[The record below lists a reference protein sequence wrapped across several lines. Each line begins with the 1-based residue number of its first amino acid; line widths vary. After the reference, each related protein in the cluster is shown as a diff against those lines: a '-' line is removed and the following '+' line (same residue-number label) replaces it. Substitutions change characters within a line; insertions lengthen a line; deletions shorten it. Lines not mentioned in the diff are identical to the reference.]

1 VTEHGVGEHAPGL
14 FPVPG
19 DGVLARHG
27 DLILLCSLEE
37 SQTADNLLDLLEQIA
52 AERGDGR
59 QFTGAIADA
68 LDAEEGA
75 PSVLAFGPAGSG
87 LAVAVSGG
95 AWADLSTTEG
105 TVRVEAG
112 HPRLLLRCALRSPV
126 SGVRGGLTPDDNG
139 AASTDRFS
147 RLDAGT
153 VRAGGLSY
161 YQAGAAGGGLGTDTG
176 QGAGGV
182 PGAAGGGAVRLGKL
196 RGPKAAPAQTRAA
209 EARLAGVPVAQ
220 IPEQDSAEPEPAGGA
235 SGEPDLAGGAGAGPE
250 SAGAPQPAAAEP
262 ARAESARA
270 ESARAESAR
279 AEAVRAEAPAELSR
293 APETSSPGA
302 SFEPTAAW
310 VSPDTPVAGP
320 PDAPRRQATD
330 LWAPPGQPAGQAP
343 PLAQGDLP
351 SSGAGASAAEDL
363 EREVTAPPEPVES
376 AQQAGAGQPY
386 QPAEPFEA
394 VLLLDA
400 GSASGVEQRARQPL
414 AKIRDLP
421 PGTSSYVSAGPII
434 QGVYCKNG
442 HFDDPDALFCA
453 ICGISMNQQT
463 LVPRPGERPP
473 LGVLLLDDGAVFQ
486 LDSDYVVGREPGLDS
501 SVAAGNARPLRV
513 SDESGIVSR
522 VHARIQLDGWRVLVT
537 DLGSANGT
545 RVLLPSQPADQPLA
559 PQVPVV
565 LATGSQVDLGG
576 RGFRYESHRGR

>member
-1 VTEHGVGEHAPGL
+1 MNEHEGGEHASGL
-14 FPVPG
+14 FDGPG
-19 DGVLARHG
+19 DGVRAWHG
-27 DLILLCSLEE
+27 DRILPCRLEV
-37 SQTADNLLDLLEQIA
+37 SHTTDDLLDLLGQIA
-52 AERGDGR
+52 AGRGGGR
-59 QFTGAIADA
+59 EFTGALADA

-182 PGAAGGGAVRLGKL
+182 P
-196 RGPKAAPAQTRAA
+196 
-209 EARLAGVPVAQ
+209 VAQ

-262 ARAESARA
+262 ARA

-376 AQQAGAGQPY
+376 AQQAGTGQPY
-386 QPAEPFEA
+386 QTAEPFEA

-400 GSASGVEQRARQPL
+400 GSASSVEQR
-414 AKIRDLP
+414 
-421 PGTSSYVSAGPII
+421 
-434 QGVYCKNG
+434 
-442 HFDDPDALFCA
+442 
-453 ICGISMNQQT
+453 
-463 LVPRPGERPP
+463 
-473 LGVLLLDDGAVFQ
+473 
-486 LDSDYVVGREPGLDS
+486 
-501 SVAAGNARPLRV
+501 
-513 SDESGIVSR
+513 
-522 VHARIQLDGWRVLVT
+522 
-537 DLGSANGT
+537 
-545 RVLLPSQPADQPLA
+545 
-559 PQVPVV
+559 
-565 LATGSQVDLGG
+565 
-576 RGFRYESHRGR
+576 